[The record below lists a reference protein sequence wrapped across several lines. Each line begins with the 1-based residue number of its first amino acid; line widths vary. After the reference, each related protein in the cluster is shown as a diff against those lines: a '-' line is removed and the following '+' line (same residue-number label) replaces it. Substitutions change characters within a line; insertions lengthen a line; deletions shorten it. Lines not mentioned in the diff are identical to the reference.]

1 MSFDSRD
8 LAITLFP
15 AAEGRPGL
23 QMCSPA
29 TADGLDEEEEEEEDL
44 ECSPATAGGDSPSV
58 TTGGLT
64 LLRQQLRQ
72 RLASAEVV

>member
-15 AAEGRPGL
+15 TVDGRPGL

-29 TADGLDEEEEEEEDL
+29 TADGLDEEEEEEEEL
-44 ECSPATAGGDSPSV
+44 ECSPATAGGDPTSV
-58 TTGGLT
+58 TVDGLT